1 MTHNVSLGNEAVM
14 THLWLYGLLVLMGV
28 VIVCLLYK
36 LHELRSKGVKERDYH
51 RFLFDI
57 LDNLPFPVMVKDI
70 KMDSNMLIGT
80 KNPSYSRALSVKM
93 LSDVVIMTSTARSG
107 DGITGLLMKIWSK

>member
-70 KMDSNMLIGT
+70 ENGFK
-80 KNPSYSRALSVKM
+80 YAYWSVKM

>member
-57 LDNLPFPVMVKDI
+57 LDNLPFPVMV
-70 KMDSNMLIGT
+70 NMLIGT

>member
-1 MTHNVSLGNEAVM
+1 
-14 THLWLYGLLVLMGV
+14 
-28 VIVCLLYK
+28 
-36 LHELRSKGVKERDYH
+36 
-51 RFLFDI
+51 
-57 LDNLPFPVMVKDI
+57 
-70 KMDSNMLIGT
+70 MDSNMLIGT

>member
-70 KMDSNMLIGT
+70 ENEFKYAYWNKESELQSGIKCED
-80 KNPSYSRALSVKM
+80 A
-93 LSDVVIMTSTARSG
+93 DVVIMTSTARSG

>member
-36 LHELRSKGVKERDYH
+36 LHELRSKGVKERD
-51 RFLFDI
+51 
-57 LDNLPFPVMVKDI
+57 
-70 KMDSNMLIGT
+70 
-80 KNPSYSRALSVKM
+80 
-93 LSDVVIMTSTARSG
+93 
-107 DGITGLLMKIWSK
+107 

>member
-70 KMDSNMLIGT
+70 ENGFKYAYWNKESELQSGIKCEDAVVSNEVT
-80 KNPSYSRALSVKM
+80 KRISLFSSFQK
-93 LSDVVIMTSTARSG
+93 
-107 DGITGLLMKIWSK
+107 

>member
-57 LDNLPFPVMVKDI
+57 L
-70 KMDSNMLIGT
+70 
-80 KNPSYSRALSVKM
+80 SVKM

>member
-36 LHELRSKGVKERDYH
+36 LHELRSKGVKERDYTVFCLTYSIIFP
-51 RFLFDI
+51 FL
-57 LDNLPFPVMVKDI
+57 
-70 KMDSNMLIGT
+70 
-80 KNPSYSRALSVKM
+80 
-93 LSDVVIMTSTARSG
+93 
-107 DGITGLLMKIWSK
+107 